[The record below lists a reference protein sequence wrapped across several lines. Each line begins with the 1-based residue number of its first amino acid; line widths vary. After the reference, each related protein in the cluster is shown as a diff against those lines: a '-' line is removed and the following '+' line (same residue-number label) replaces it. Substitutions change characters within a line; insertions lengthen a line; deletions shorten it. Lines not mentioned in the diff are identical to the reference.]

1 MTLKSWCVICII
13 SSPFLD
19 VWFQYISQA
28 VHLNCA
34 TLLHVVIV
42 LVLPLVQL
50 PVEPLLNSFV
60 KLLVV
65 TDFTL

>member
-1 MTLKSWCVICII
+1 MYGFST
-13 SSPFLD
+13 
-19 VWFQYISQA
+19 SQA